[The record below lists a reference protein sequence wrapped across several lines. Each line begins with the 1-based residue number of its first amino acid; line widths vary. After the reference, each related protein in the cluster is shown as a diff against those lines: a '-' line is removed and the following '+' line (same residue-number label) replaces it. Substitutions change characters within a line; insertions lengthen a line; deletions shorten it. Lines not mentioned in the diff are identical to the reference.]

1 MRVMI
6 VSVNSNV
13 YHEKLDL
20 YKFSL
25 IRRVILAKGNTLWR
39 LADLRTIL
47 LSAWDVV
54 NWLVVDISGTGF

>member
-1 MRVMI
+1 MI

>member
-1 MRVMI
+1 MI
-6 VSVNSNV
+6 VSINSNV